1 MLRGQQ
7 AANRHP
13 GRRVFRVAACC
24 AVLAAVAP
32 AGTWA
37 LFSGTR
43 GHAPSLLHG
52 AQFTP
57 TVAPLVS
64 HVRVR
69 SQVTLTWSAVTIS
82 SGATVHYHVIR
93 IPVAGSPVE
102 VCTGAS
108 APVTTGGTVSCTQ
121 SIPGANNN
129 DLYTEQPYV
138 VYLGQQT
145 WSIPAST
152 PA

>member
-13 GRRVFRVAACC
+13 GRRVLRLVACCTMVAAIS
-24 AVLAAVAP
+24 P
-32 AGTWA
+32 AGTFA

-52 AQFTP
+52 AHFTP
-57 TVAPLVS
+57 AVAPVVS

-69 SQVTLTWSAVTIS
+69 NQITLSWSAVTIS
-82 SGATVHYHVIR
+82 SGATVHYRVIR